1 MPSRC
6 LLDRRRLLSA
16 DAPRIRTKPK
26 FEILTD
32 YQSADIARYESFLGK
47 NQIQVAGIESVQ
59 DTLGNTYTYDV
70 NTNTNYNSDAEA
82 AAGCSMLN
90 WPVTSGDS

>member
-6 LLDRRRLLSA
+6 LLDRRRLRPA
-16 DAPRIRTKPK
+16 DSTESGTKPK

-32 YQSADIARYESFLGK
+32 YQSADILHESFLSK

-59 DTLGNTYTYDV
+59 TLGNTYTYDAIR
-70 NTNTNYNSDAEA
+70 TQTTT
-82 AAGCSMLN
+82 
-90 WPVTSGDS
+90 VTRKGRGETRHVRTGPLPGDS